1 MPKAIVQFKTKG
13 EFILAMNETAVKKK
27 PEAAAL
33 DYTKIVQSSSFKELM
48 QQKKAFIIPMSIFF
62 MVFYFALPIMT
73 AYSTVLNKPA
83 FASISWAWVFAF
95 AQFIMTVSFCMIYTR
110 KARKFDDMVEK
121 ITKEA
126 GR

>member
-1 MPKAIVQFKTKG
+1 M
-13 EFILAMNETAVKKK
+13 AMNETAVKKK

>member
-1 MPKAIVQFKTKG
+1 M
-13 EFILAMNETAVKKK
+13 AMNESAVKKRS
-27 PEAAAL
+27 EAVDL
-33 DYTKIVQSSSFKELM
+33 DYTKVVQSSSFKELM

-73 AYSTVLNKPA
+73 AYSTVLNTTA

-110 KARKFDDMVEK
+110 KARKFDEMVEK